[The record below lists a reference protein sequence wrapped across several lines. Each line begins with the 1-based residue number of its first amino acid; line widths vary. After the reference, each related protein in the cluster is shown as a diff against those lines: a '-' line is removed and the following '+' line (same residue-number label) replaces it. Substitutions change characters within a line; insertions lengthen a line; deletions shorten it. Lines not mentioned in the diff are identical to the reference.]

1 MPILFYAAPGPYEA
15 PEGSSVNFTFEGG
28 YTPPEGDDVDFIF

>member
-15 PEGSSVNFTFEGG
+15 PEGSSVNFTFSGG
-28 YTPPEGDDVDFIF
+28 YTPPAGDDVDFVF